1 MNKSYYNNNPLKE
14 EHQPKEALE
23 PKDEPLPERIHDS
36 SNGLDYVLVDDWYYL
51 PDFGTGADN
60 CYQLGIW
67 AQRRLRFIKNH
78 RRTLYCELLASG
90 KLAEHLCEIDRSAE
104 VMFERLVVQIS
115 EREGLTETQKAE
127 NQMLWV
133 QLANSIRN
141 RATEAVNQ
149 DIVFS

>member
-1 MNKSYYNNNPLKE
+1 MNESYHNNNPLKE
-14 EHQPKEALE
+14 EHQPTEKMT
-23 PKDEPLPERIHDS
+23 PRDEPLPERIHDS

-51 PDFGTGADN
+51 PDFGTGDDSSH
-60 CYQLGIW
+60 QSGIW

-78 RRTLYCELLASG
+78 RRALYSELLTSG
-90 KLAEHLCEIDRSAE
+90 QLTEHLREIDRSAE

-115 EREGLTETQKAE
+115 KHEGLADELKASD
-127 NQMLWV
+127 QMAWV

-141 RATEAVNQ
+141 RATEVVNQ

>member
-1 MNKSYYNNNPLKE
+1 MNESYHNNNPFGE
-14 EHQPKEALE
+14 EHQPTEALE
-23 PKDEPLPERIHDS
+23 PKDESLPERIHDS
-36 SNGLDYVLVDDWYYL
+36 SNGLDYVLLDGWYYL
-51 PDFGTGADN
+51 PDFGAGDGD

-67 AQRRLRFIKNH
+67 ARRRLRFIKNH
-78 RRTLYCELLASG
+78 RRALYSELLTSG
-90 KLAEHLCEIDRSAE
+90 QLTEHLREIDRSGE

-115 EREGLTETQKAE
+115 EHEGLTDELKAAD
-127 NQMLWV
+127 QMAWV